1 MALPQQVVEQLNQGA
16 LWTPGWS
23 SGILLFSGSILFI
36 VILVYGGLRFGYEPY
51 LNAQLSS
58 LETQVQKVGQSV
70 SPSDEANLITFYSQI
85 TNIQSLIKNHVFF
98 SQFLVW
104 LERTTE
110 ANIYYTSM
118 SFSSNDQVALSGV
131 AKTSAD
137 VSEQIAVFEA
147 APEVSSVVLS
157 GANLSP
163 STNEWIFNVTLTMKP
178 SVILWAPNSSPVNV
192 PVTQAPVA
200 TPSTTTSTAPIVA
213 PSHAPITTP

>member
-16 LWTPGWS
+16 PRTPGWS

-36 VILVYGGLRFGYEPY
+36 IILVYAGLRFGYEPY

-58 LETQVQKVGQSV
+58 LEAKAQKVGQSV

-85 TNIQSLIKNHVFF
+85 TNIQSLIKNHIFF
-98 SQFLVW
+98 SQFLAW
-104 LERTTE
+104 LERMTE
-110 ANIYYTSM
+110 ENIYYTSM
-118 SFSSNDQVALSGV
+118 SFSSSDQVALSGV

-157 GANLSP
+157 GVNLSP
-163 STNEWIFNVTLTMKP
+163 STNEWTFNVVLTMQP
-178 SVILWAPNSSPVNV
+178 SVVLWTPGASPTNAPVAP
-192 PVTQAPVA
+192 APVA
-200 TPSTTTSTAPIVA
+200 TPTTTTSTAPIVV
-213 PSHAPITTP
+213 PSHMPITTP